1 MSLIPR
7 NNKENIQSDNAAI
20 KVYEFA
26 QEIAPLVARTEFID
40 TLLDYRRRT
49 QNVITKLRLTS
60 EQVEKNAPKELADI
74 VYLLTFSPQN
84 KEAERVECVELTILG
99 LKALKEQLKGGF
111 GFASYDLT
119 IAELEQLAQYELTRL
134 EDDIVTAPA
143 VGLVTNITNN
153 ITAVNSDV
161 TVSYSGKKLT
171 GQEIGELRRVIL
183 AAFPSQDEF
192 AITLSEKLD
201 INWTSVKNGSNYDTA
216 VFNFITQYTESYG
229 MTASF
234 VKALASKR
242 PRNSALIE
250 WANRF

>member
-7 NNKENIQSDNAAI
+7 NNKENIQGDNAAI

-26 QEIAPLVARTEFID
+26 QEIAPLVARAEFID

-49 QNVITKLRLTS
+49 QNVITKLKLTS
-60 EQVEKNAPKELADI
+60 EQVEQNAPKELADI

-84 KEAERVECVELTILG
+84 KEAERVEAIEMTIHG
-99 LKALKEQLKGGF
+99 LKALKEQLKHGF

-134 EDDIVTAPA
+134 EEDVVISPV
-143 VGLVTNITNN
+143 VGSVTNITN

-161 TVSYSGKKLT
+161 TVSYSGGKLT
-171 GQEIGELRRVIL
+171 GQQIGELRKIVL

-192 AITLSEKLD
+192 AITLDEKLG
-201 INWTSVKNGSNYDTA
+201 INWWSVKSGSNYDIA
-216 VFNFITQYTESYG
+216 IFNFITQYTESRG
-229 MTASF
+229 MTANF

-242 PRNSALIE
+242 PKNSALLE
-250 WANRF
+250 WANLF

>member
-7 NNKENIQSDNAAI
+7 NNQNNIQGDNAAI

-84 KEAERVECVELTILG
+84 KEAERVEAIELTIHG
-99 LKALKEQLKGGF
+99 LKALKEQLKDGF

-143 VGLVTNITNN
+143 IGSVTNITN
-153 ITAVNSDV
+153 ITAVNSDL
-161 TVSYSGKKLT
+161 TVNYSGGKLT
-171 GQEIGELRRVIL
+171 GQEIGELRKIIL
-183 AAFPSQDEF
+183 AAFPHEDELAQVLMF
-192 AITLSEKLD
+192 KLD
-201 INWTSVKNGSNYDTA
+201 MNWDAISSGGNYDVR
-216 VFNFITQYTESYG
+216 VFNLITKITEPQG
-229 MTASF
+229 MT
-234 VKALASKR
+234 KALIKALSQAR
-242 PRNSALIE
+242 PRNQALTL
-250 WANRF
+250 WANS

>member
-7 NNKENIQSDNAAI
+7 NNKKSIQSDNAAI

-26 QEIAPLVARTEFID
+26 QEIAPLVARAEFID

-60 EQVEKNAPKELADI
+60 EQVEQNAPKELADI

-134 EDDIVTAPA
+134 EDDIATAPA
-143 VGLVTNITNN
+143 IGSVTNITN
-153 ITAVNSDV
+153 ITAVDSDV
-161 TVSYSGKKLT
+161 TVSYSGGKLT
-171 GQEIGELRRVIL
+171 GQEIGELRKLIL
-183 AAFPSQDEF
+183 SAFPHEDELAQVLMF
-192 AITLSEKLD
+192 KLD
-201 INWTSVKNGSNYDTA
+201 MSWDAISSGKNYDVR
-216 VFNFITQYTESYG
+216 VFNLITQVTEPQG
-229 MTASF
+229 TT
-234 VKALASKR
+234 KALIKALSLAR
-242 PRNSALIE
+242 PRNQALTL
-250 WANRF
+250 WANS

>member
-7 NNKENIQSDNAAI
+7 NNKENIQGDNAAI

-26 QEIAPLVARTEFID
+26 QEIAPLVARAEFID

-49 QNVITKLRLTS
+49 QNVITKLKLTS
-60 EQVEKNAPKELADI
+60 EQVLKSSPKELEDI

-84 KEAERVECVELTILG
+84 KEAERVECVELTIHG
-99 LKALKEQLKGGF
+99 LKALKEQLKESF

-134 EDDIVTAPA
+134 EDDVVTSSV
-143 VGLVTNITNN
+143 VGSVTNITN

-161 TVSYSGKKLT
+161 TVSYSGGKLT
-171 GQEIGELRRVIL
+171 GQQIGELRKIIL

-192 AITLSEKLD
+192 AITLDEKLD
-201 INWTSVKNGSNYDTA
+201 INWWSVKSGSNYDIA
-216 VFNFITQYTESYG
+216 MFNFITQYTEPYG
-229 MTASF
+229 MTANF
-234 VKALASKR
+234 VKALAAKR
-242 PRNSALIE
+242 TRNSALLE

>member
-26 QEIAPLVARTEFID
+26 QEIAPLVARAEFID

-49 QNVITKLRLTS
+49 QNVITKLKLTS

-84 KEAERVECVELTILG
+84 KEAERVEAIELTILG

-143 VGLVTNITNN
+143 IGFGSVTNITN

-161 TVSYSGKKLT
+161 TVSYSGGKLT
-171 GQEIGELRRVIL
+171 GQEIGELRKIIL
-183 AAFPSQDEF
+183 AAFPHEDELAQVLMF
-192 AITLSEKLD
+192 KLD
-201 INWTSVKNGSNYDTA
+201 MNWDAISSGGNYDA
-216 VFNFITQYTESYG
+216 RVFNLIARVTEPQG
-229 MTASF
+229 MTKSLI
-234 VKALASKR
+234 KALSQAR
-242 PRNSALIE
+242 PRNQALTL
-250 WANRF
+250 WANS

>member
-84 KEAERVECVELTILG
+84 KEAERLEAIELTIHG
-99 LKALKEQLKGGF
+99 LKALKEQLKDGF

-143 VGLVTNITNN
+143 IGSVTNITN
-153 ITAVNSDV
+153 ITAVNSDL
-161 TVSYSGKKLT
+161 TVNYSGGKLT
-171 GQEIGELRRVIL
+171 GQEIGELRKIIL
-183 AAFPSQDEF
+183 AAFPHEDELAQVLMF
-192 AITLSEKLD
+192 KLEMNWDAIS
-201 INWTSVKNGSNYDTA
+201 SGGNYDVR
-216 VFNFITQYTESYG
+216 VFNLITRVTEPQG
-229 MTASF
+229 IT
-234 VKALASKR
+234 KALIKALSQAR
-242 PRNSALIE
+242 PRNQALTL
-250 WANRF
+250 WANS

>member
-7 NNKENIQSDNAAI
+7 NNKENIQGDNAAI

-26 QEIAPLVARTEFID
+26 QEIAPLVARAEFID

-49 QNVITKLRLTS
+49 QNVITKLKLTS
-60 EQVEKNAPKELADI
+60 EQVEQNSPKELADI
-74 VYLLTFSPQN
+74 VYLLTFSPQV
-84 KEAERVECVELTILG
+84 KEAERVEAIELTIMG
-99 LKALKEQLKGGF
+99 LKALKDQLKDGF

-143 VGLVTNITNN
+143 VGSVTNITN

-161 TVSYSGKKLT
+161 TVSYSGGKLT
-171 GQEIGELRRVIL
+171 GQQIGELQKVIL

-201 INWTSVKNGSNYDTA
+201 INWWSVKSGNNYA
-216 VFNFITQYTESYG
+216 IAIFNFITQYTESRG
-229 MTASF
+229 MTANF
-234 VKALASKR
+234 VRALASKR
-242 PRNSALIE
+242 TRNSALLE